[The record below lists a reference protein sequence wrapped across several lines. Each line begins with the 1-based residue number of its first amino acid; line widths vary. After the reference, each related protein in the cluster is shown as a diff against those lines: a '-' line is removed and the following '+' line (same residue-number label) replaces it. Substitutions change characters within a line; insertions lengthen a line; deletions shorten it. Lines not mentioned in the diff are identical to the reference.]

1 MRFVQADKLE
11 PGMVLGRSIIGMKKT
26 GMMLSRGMT
35 LNESYIAHIQQHGY
49 LGVYITDNV
58 SKEVEVQE
66 VIDDKLISEGIEA
79 VFQSDI
85 GALTDVA
92 TKMIQQIS
100 QKNAVKVDLFDLR
113 SYDDYTY
120 HHSVNVAVYASVI
133 GRKMGLSYEDLEL
146 LSMAALSHDLGK
158 SKIPEMILNKP
169 GRLDEEEYN
178 AIKQHSKYSYDILT
192 ADHHNIP
199 AKVRLAVL
207 FHHENEDGSGYP
219 YGKTGDEIPLFA
231 KIIHAADVFDALTSK
246 RPYKQP
252 YSPVEAYKY
261 MLSEVG
267 TMFDENVINSMMT
280 CIPAYPPGL
289 GVILS
294 NGQKALVVGSTIH
307 AMRPII
313 KLLDTGETINLYTD
327 ENYKDIEIVVSDIMH
342 ADYAQKV
349 ELLNENR
356 QKKKAR
362 RLKILVV
369 DNSINIRG
377 QIKNALSEEF
387 DVKTMTS
394 GLEVINYFGDERK
407 ADLLIIS
414 TDLTTLSGMSTVHTL
429 REAENDVPVIFMA
442 NKVNRDMLMECKY
455 LGAVDCILKPFNI
468 HYVIERVE
476 LAMSSVER

>member
-11 PGMVLGRSIIGMKKT
+11 PGMVLARSIIGMKKT
-26 GMMLSRGMT
+26 GMMLSKGMT

-49 LGVYITDNV
+49 LGVYIKDDV
-58 SKEVEVQE
+58 SKEVEVQD

-85 GALTDVA
+85 GALTNVA

-178 AIKQHSKYSYDILT
+178 AIKQHSQYSYDLLT

-219 YGKTGDEIPLFA
+219 KGKTGDEIPLFA

-252 YSPVEAYKY
+252 YSPVEAYHY
-261 MLSEVG
+261 MLSAVG

-377 QIKNALSEEF
+377 QLKNALSEEF

-394 GLEVINYFGDERK
+394 GLEVINYFGDKRK

>member
-1 MRFVQADKLE
+1 
-11 PGMVLGRSIIGMKKT
+11 
-26 GMMLSRGMT
+26 
-35 LNESYIAHIQQHGY
+35 
-49 LGVYITDNV
+49 
-58 SKEVEVQE
+58 
-66 VIDDKLISEGIEA
+66 
-79 VFQSDI
+79 
-85 GALTDVA
+85 
-92 TKMIQQIS
+92 
-100 QKNAVKVDLFDLR
+100 
-113 SYDDYTY
+113 
-120 HHSVNVAVYASVI
+120 
-133 GRKMGLSYEDLEL
+133 
-146 LSMAALSHDLGK
+146 
-158 SKIPEMILNKP
+158 
-169 GRLDEEEYN
+169 
-178 AIKQHSKYSYDILT
+178 
-192 ADHHNIP
+192 
-199 AKVRLAVL
+199 
-207 FHHENEDGSGYP
+207 
-219 YGKTGDEIPLFA
+219 
-231 KIIHAADVFDALTSK
+231 
-246 RPYKQP
+246 
-252 YSPVEAYKY
+252 
-261 MLSEVG
+261 
-267 TMFDENVINSMMT
+267 MFDENVINSMMT

-369 DNSINIRG
+369 DNSINIRD
-377 QIKNALSEEF
+377 QIKNALSGEF

-394 GLEVINYFGDERK
+394 GLEVINYFGDKRK

-414 TDLTTLSGMSTVHTL
+414 TDLTRLSGMSTVHTL